1 MPYIFDQK
9 NFETWFL
16 SNVQLITQSLHIL
29 EGTGEMLMG
38 KEREPLRAAT
48 DLAFRTMAESYLD
61 CDSLSSGRWWLSQ
74 IYTEALRWTGEEY
87 VYAPGSSS
95 TLEFRAAGSPLSL
108 LMEIYQVFRAGWP
121 FIVNEALKIYKN
133 KDMQSDTRYVDAFKG
148 KLRYLLRNSYEDINR
163 NALMFLS
170 SYTRNLDIYVIDAI
184 SCEKYEGGSTK
195 CQLAIISD
203 EIGLTPFEEKSRIP
217 FVMENVRALRKQA
230 EMGRDDMCL
239 AISWDGQNMLT
250 RGLIPLKKAFCPI
263 ISIDQPM
270 RWRFSLP
277 SDSLQPMSGSK
288 REFSVQF
295 CRNTRSS
302 FSFPPLTEELERT
315 FFQKLCQETFRAQT
329 DAELRTLLSVVS
341 HLRQN
346 AHKFHG
352 TSILITA
359 NADAEAKRL
368 CDMKHRGY
376 RLATGAVAGTADLIP
391 YLTHLSSIDGAL
403 VLAPDGSCAGF
414 ATILDGKA
422 MSQGNPAR
430 GARYNSAQT
439 YLDNVRGPALAIVI
453 STDGSVDYLKK
464 NRRKFLRKNLS

>member
-1 MPYIFDQK
+1 M
-9 NFETWFL
+9 WFL
-16 SNVQLITQSLHIL
+16 SNVQLITQSLHII
-29 EGTGEMLMG
+29 EGAGEKLMG

-48 DLAFRTMAESYLD
+48 DLAFRTMAEFYLD
-61 CDSLSSGRWWLSQ
+61 RDSLSSGRWWLSQ
-74 IYTEALRWTGEEY
+74 IYTEALRWTGEDY
-87 VYAPGSSS
+87 VYAPGGPR
-95 TLEFRAAGSPLSL
+95 TLESRAAGSSLSL

-133 KDMQSDTRYVDAFKG
+133 KDMTNDTKYIDALKE
-148 KLRYLLRNSYEDINR
+148 KLLYLLRNSYEDINR

-184 SCEKYEGGSTK
+184 SCEKYERGSTK

-203 EIGLTPFEEKSRIP
+203 ETGLMAFEEKSQLS
-217 FVMENVRALRKQA
+217 FVMDNVRALRKQA

-239 AISWDGQNMLT
+239 AISWDGQNMRT

-277 SDSLQPMSGSK
+277 AGSSHPTSGNK
-288 REFSVQF
+288 RKFSVQF

-302 FSFPPLTEELERT
+302 FSFPPLTEELERI
-315 FFQKLCQETFRAQT
+315 FFQKICQETFRAQT
-329 DAELRTLLSVVS
+329 DDELRSLLRVVS

-352 TSILITA
+352 TSILISA
-359 NADAEAKRL
+359 NADAEAERL

-376 RLATGAVAGTADLIP
+376 RLATGAVAETEDLIP

-422 MSQGNPAR
+422 MFQGNPAR

-439 YLDNVRGPALAIVI
+439 YLDNVKSPALAIVI

-464 NRRKFLRKNLS
+464 NRR